1 MSMHDVNIMYKADIK
16 HEYFEYG
23 RRIGE
28 KIQFIHI
35 LRNNLQNM
43 KAIKNAEKF

>member
-1 MSMHDVNIMYKADIK
+1 MSMHDVNNAVIK
-16 HEYFEYG
+16 HEYS

-35 LRNNLQNM
+35 LGNNLQNM